1 MSEEIR
7 EDTQKD
13 TQKDIQKDIQEEF
26 HEPLLVKIA
35 KITVKAVGLLLVF
48 GTIIFFIWRAFFSTI
63 IPTEVRSLSPNSAL
77 KEAYETA
84 LAEGKELTVFYQE
97 SQYDTTTVRDKNYS
111 YFSAKEARFIQEANQ
126 VQLLFRYNN
135 ATIRHLVED
144 YGLTETPDRS
154 SELYDVTLYV
164 AYDLTPDDLTDNAG
178 NNPES
183 VRFVRYRASTSTPAT
198 TLLYNYRRLT
208 FDGLDMTVTDN
219 PVLAVYVDVYYLG
232 DVNYEADPYGTIC
245 IYDYA
250 AENTYGTLDKKE
262 IASLEALP

>member
-1 MSEEIR
+1 MSEQTRQPLPIR
-7 EDTQKD
+7 
-13 TQKDIQKDIQEEF
+13 
-26 HEPLLVKIA
+26 IA
-35 KITVKAVGLLLVF
+35 RITVKSVGLLLVF
-48 GTIIFFIWRAFFSTI
+48 GTIIFFIWRAFFSTV
-63 IPTEVRSLSPNSAL
+63 IPAEVRSISPNAAL
-77 KEAYETA
+77 KEAYTAA

-111 YFSAKEARFIQEANQ
+111 YFSAKEVRFIQEANQ

-144 YGLTETPDRS
+144 YGLAEIPDRA

-183 VRFVRYRASTSTPAT
+183 VKFVRYHATSSASATS
-198 TLLYNYRRLT
+198 LLYNFRRLT
-208 FDGLDMTVTDN
+208 FDGLDMTVTDT

-232 DVNYEADPYGTIC
+232 DLNYEADSYGTIC
-245 IYDYA
+245 VYDYLG
-250 AENTYGTLDKKE
+250 ENTYETPDKKE
-262 IASLEALP
+262 IAALTKLP

>member
-1 MSEEIR
+1 MSEDIR
-7 EDTQKD
+7 EDNL
-13 TQKDIQKDIQEEF
+13 EEL

-35 KITVKAVGLLLVF
+35 RITVKAVGLLLVF

-63 IPTEVRSLSPNSAL
+63 IPAEVRSLAPNPVL
-77 KEAYETA
+77 REAYEAA
-84 LAEGKELTVFYQE
+84 LAQGKELTVFYQE

-144 YGLTETPDRS
+144 YKLTEIPDRS

-164 AYDLTPDDLTDNAG
+164 AYDLTPTDLTDNAG

-183 VRFVRYRASTSTPAT
+183 VKFVRYHASSSEAAQS
-198 TLLYNYRRLT
+198 LMYNYRRMT
-208 FDGLDMTVTDN
+208 FDGVDMTVTDT
-219 PVLAVYVDVYYLG
+219 PVLAVYVDVYYLE
-232 DVNYEADPYGTIC
+232 DLNYDEEPYGTIC
-245 IYDYA
+245 IYDYM
-250 AENTYGTLDKKE
+250 AENTYSGLSNSE
-262 IASLEALP
+262 ISALEEMP

>member
-1 MSEEIR
+1 MSQEIR
-7 EDTQKD
+7 EEIHEDVCED
-13 TQKDIQKDIQEEF
+13 AREEF
-26 HEPLLVKIA
+26 REPLFVKIA

-48 GTIIFFIWRAFFSTI
+48 GTIVFFIWRAFFSTI
-63 IPTEVRSLSPNSAL
+63 IPAEVRSLSPNPTL
-77 KEAYETA
+77 KEAYEAA
-84 LAEGKELTVFYQE
+84 LTEGKELTVFYQE

-144 YGLTETPDRS
+144 YKLTEIPDRS
-154 SELYDVTLYV
+154 SDLYDVTLYV

-183 VRFVRYRASTSTPAT
+183 VKFVRYHATSSTPAS
-198 TLLYNYRRLT
+198 TLLYNYRRMT

-232 DVNYEADPYGTIC
+232 DLDYEAEPYGTVC

-250 AENTYGTLDKKE
+250 AANTYGTLDKKE
-262 IASLEALP
+262 IASLEELP